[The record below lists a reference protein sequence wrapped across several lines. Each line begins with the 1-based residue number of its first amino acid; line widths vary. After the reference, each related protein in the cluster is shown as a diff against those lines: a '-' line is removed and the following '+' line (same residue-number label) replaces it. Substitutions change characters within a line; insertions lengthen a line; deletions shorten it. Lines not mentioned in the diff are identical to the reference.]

1 MIISEY
7 SLQVVEA
14 MVKDIQM
21 SLTNIKQYYTDSLHP
36 DVADLIN
43 QIDFSVEEI
52 ERRIHEGY

>member
-7 SLQVVEA
+7 SHQVIEA

-21 SLTNIKQYYTDSLHP
+21 SLKNINTLHRDNIHP
-36 DVADLIN
+36 DIADLLN

-52 ERRIHEGY
+52 ERRMHEG

>member
-7 SLQVVEA
+7 SHQVIEA

-21 SLTNIKQYYTDSLHP
+21 SLKNINTLHRDNIHP
-36 DVADLIN
+36 DVADLLN

-52 ERRIHEGY
+52 ERRMNEG

>member
-7 SLQVVEA
+7 SHQVIEA

-21 SLTNIKQYYTDSLHP
+21 SLKNINTLHRDNLHP
-36 DVADLIN
+36 DVADLLN

-52 ERRIHEGY
+52 ERRMHEG

>member
-7 SLQVVEA
+7 THQVIEA

-21 SLTNIKQYYTDSLHP
+21 SLKNINTLHRDNIHP
-36 DVADLIN
+36 DVADLLN

-52 ERRIHEGY
+52 ERRMHEG

>member
-7 SLQVVEA
+7 SHQVIEA

-21 SLTNIKQYYTDSLHP
+21 SLKNINTLHRDNIHP
-36 DVADLIN
+36 DVADLLN

-52 ERRIHEGY
+52 ERRMHEG

>member
-7 SLQVVEA
+7 SHQVIGA

-21 SLTNIKQYYTDSLHP
+21 SLKNINTLHRDNIHP
-36 DVADLIN
+36 DVADLLN

-52 ERRIHEGY
+52 ERRMYEG